1 MTNKRLQRLVLISVF
16 GALAFIL
23 TLLEVHIPP
32 FAAFL
37 KYDAGDIPAMVAAYG
52 MGPVVG
58 LGVQA
63 LKAVLFLLSGR
74 SESGWVGVLANF
86 LAGGALVLG
95 AGLMQQLLERTGTR
109 SWGWSILSAVVGTL
123 VMTAVLIP
131 VNALLV
137 YPLFGMKGAAA
148 WSGALT
154 ISTPFNLFKGLVSCG
169 ISVPFY
175 YRLQPFMAGI
185 VKRQAA

>member
-1 MTNKRLQRLVLISVF
+1 MINKQLRQMMMIAVF
-16 GALAFIL
+16 GALALLL

-32 FAAFL
+32 FAPFL
-37 KYDAGDIPAMVAAYG
+37 KYDAGDIPAMVATYA
-52 MGPVVG
+52 MGPAVG
-58 LGVQA
+58 LGVQG

-74 SESGWVGVLANF
+74 SEAGWVGVLANF

-95 AGLMQQLLERTGTR
+95 AGLMQQVLDRTGAR

-137 YPLFGMKGAAA
+137 YPLWGMKGAAA
-148 WSGALT
+148 WSGALS
-154 ISTPFNLFKGLVSCG
+154 ISTPFNLFKGFVSCT

-175 YRLQPFMAGI
+175 YRLQPFMAR
-185 VKRQAA
+185 VVRREAA